1 MNCLTRFF
9 TIFCVSSGTAICG
22 YTVVANGKISVLDEN
37 NTHRTVE
44 AVRMESALRDGR
56 TFKCPER
63 FAANQ
68 GGGAAA
74 AAVGVPVGEEWVFY
88 PRTLDKQSTMG
99 ARSFMG
105 SVESTAKDNK
115 ACTAQ

>member
-1 MNCLTRFF
+1 M
-9 TIFCVSSGTAICG
+9 
-22 YTVVANGKISVLDEN
+22 ANGKISVLDEN

-63 FAANQ
+63 FAVNQ

-74 AAVGVPVGEEWVFY
+74 AVGDEEEE
-88 PRTLDKQSTMG
+88 PG
-99 ARSFMG
+99 ARVAGLGVDVRRGGGAEWGGGGGAASG
-105 SVESTAKDNK
+105 WRSGAIGTARAREWD
-115 ACTAQ
+115 